1 MNENIFISIFL
12 DRFLK
17 FSETPFSGGGGIGV
31 TVPPVKDKLGTLYNF
46 FNTFVANKAFISLI

>member
-46 FNTFVANKAFISLI
+46 F